1 MLSQSIEKIKTSIE
15 VGKERIKQDQLK
27 QLKYSREIDKLK
39 RQVTKYN
46 NILNCHNNEIEHFE
60 SEIAKMEQ
68 ENLTSSE
75 MMNHINSEENYYNLI
90 FQIKFFENALNS
102 TEKNDNILN
111 VYQLFKKEILD
122 IFGDKN
128 VLEENLNSKLKTNE
142 LNYDNLKIKFN
153 KYEEEIN
160 KTNLCI
166 NCHNSFIL
174 KDNDD
179 VFNIII

>member
-1 MLSQSIEKIKTSIE
+1 M
-15 VGKERIKQDQLK
+15 
-27 QLKYSREIDKLK
+27 
-39 RQVTKYN
+39 
-46 NILNCHNNEIEHFE
+46 
-60 SEIAKMEQ
+60 
-68 ENLTSSE
+68 
-75 MMNHINSEENYYNLI
+75 
-90 FQIKFFENALNS
+90 
-102 TEKNDNILN
+102 N

-122 IFGDKN
+122 IFDDKN